1 MLRIL
6 SRGQDLPVVNT
17 SGNWRQI
24 YKERLRSGMYSKGVI
39 YMLDNDSM
47 AIYQKQCQYAVY
59 QAGGYQRKKRILP
72 AFGAAF
78 SFGGYLL

>member
-1 MLRIL
+1 
-6 SRGQDLPVVNT
+6 
-17 SGNWRQI
+17 
-24 YKERLRSGMYSKGVI
+24 MYSKGVI

-78 SFGGYLL
+78 SFGGYLLWAFGQVLLEEVLHQLRNVQP